1 MPPFFSFL
9 EEQVVADD
17 DSEFQYEEV
26 PTEDEFYAE
35 GSEEDL
41 ERAVRTINEAAQ
53 DALAQV
59 E

>member
-1 MPPFFSFL
+1 M
-9 EEQVVADD
+9 VADD

-59 E
+59 Q